1 MSGALEQ
8 IVALSR
14 ALGDP
19 ALDLAILGEGNTSL
33 RTGEGTML
41 VKASGASLVSVT
53 PADFVEL
60 ETAPLTAL
68 LDDPAADD
76 AAVAQAFA
84 PVEERTGQ
92 RPSVEAM
99 LHAVCLE
106 LGGAEAVGH
115 THPGPVV
122 ALLCSEHAE
131 MLATEMLFPDQIV
144 VLGRRPLF
152 VPYVDPGLA
161 LARRV
166 RDDLKAHV
174 VRHGGPP
181 NVIYLGNHGLFALG
195 RSAEHVLQI
204 TAMAVKASRVLAG
217 ALAVGGATALAEA
230 DADRIDTRPDEHYR
244 RGALARADDRRSE
257 GVGDA

>member
-1 MSGALEQ
+1 VPAELEQ

-41 VKASGASLVSVT
+41 VKASGASLASVT
-53 PADFVEL
+53 EADFVEL

-76 AAVAQAFA
+76 VAVAQAFA
-84 PVEERTGQ
+84 PVEARTGR

-115 THPGPVV
+115 THPVPVV
-122 ALLCSEHAE
+122 ALLCSRHAE
-131 MLATEMLFPDQIV
+131 ALATEMLFPDQIV

-166 RDDLKAHV
+166 RDELATHV
-174 VRHGGPP
+174 ARYGEPP
-181 NVIYLGNHGLFALG
+181 KVIYLGNHGLFALG
-195 RSAEHVLQI
+195 ATPEHVLQI

-217 ALAVGGATALAEA
+217 ALAMGGVSPLADGE
-230 DADRIDTRPDEHYR
+230 ADRIDARPDEHYR
-244 RGALARADDRRSE
+244 RAALARARTGE
-257 GVGDA
+257 TGDA

>member
-1 MSGALEQ
+1 MSAELEQ

-33 RTGEGTML
+33 RTGDGTML

-53 PADFVEL
+53 AADFVEL

-84 PVEERTGQ
+84 PVEERTGR

-106 LGGAEAVGH
+106 LGGAHVVGH
-115 THPGPVV
+115 THPVPVRR
-122 ALLCSEHAE
+122 A
-131 MLATEMLFPDQIV
+131 P
-144 VLGRRPLF
+144 VLP
-152 VPYVDPGLA
+152 
-161 LARRV
+161 ARRGAGH
-166 RDDLKAHV
+166 RDALPRPDRGPGTPAALRALRRSGPRAGAPRPRRSRAHV
-174 VRHGGPP
+174 ARHGEPP
-181 NVIYLGNHGLFALG
+181 KVIYLGNHGLFALG
-195 RSAEHVLQI
+195 LTPEHVLQI

-217 ALAVGGATALAEA
+217 ALAAGGASALAEA
-230 DADRIDTRPDEHYR
+230 EADRIDARPDEHYR
-244 RGALARADDRRSE
+244 RAALARDGETS
-257 GVGDA
+257 DA